1 MLVLKCETALN
12 AFKMEKQKIR
22 LKPEEVADILFSQ
35 GIKREEIVLTVL
47 KYTIDKEG
55 TLKNR
60 KGNVVGKGKTKKY
73 KRIQTRLCGIQ
84 KDIFVHKLQ
93 AFSKYGREIYKDGIV
108 VRHLDGNPSNNSW
121 DNIAIGTAKDNSF
134 DIDKEIRT
142 QRAIHA
148 SKKTI
153 KYKNVE
159 EIRKYHKDNGNS
171 YRLTMQRFNISST
184 GTLSHILKSR
194 KI

>member
-1 MLVLKCETALN
+1 
-12 AFKMEKQKIR
+12 MEEQKIR

-93 AFSKYGREIYKDGIV
+93 AFSKYGREMYKDGIV

-121 DNIAIGTAKDNSF
+121 NNIAIGSARDNAMDIPKETRIRSGRIASAK
-134 DIDKEIRT
+134 T
-142 QRAIHA
+142 V
-148 SKKTI
+148 
-153 KYKNVE
+153 KYGNVD
-159 EIRKYHKDNGNS
+159 EIRKYHIDNGNS
-171 YRLTMQRFNISST
+171 YIKTMERFGISSR
-184 GTLSHILKSR
+184 GTLYHILKKR
-194 KI
+194 II